1 MRWRG
6 YERQDKD
13 PGSIKTLDPR
23 LRMSGTSVEDDSR
36 KRGKKGKDAGS
47 PIRSGMTDKDEER
60 KQRHEMARLQ
70 EKEITALP

>member
-6 YERQDKD
+6 YKRQDKD

-36 KRGKKGKDAGS
+36 KKGKTGKDSGS
-47 PIRSGMTDKDEER
+47 LIRSGMIDKR
-60 KQRHEMARLQ
+60 QRQ
-70 EKEITALP
+70 EKRLWILD

>member
-6 YERQDKD
+6 YKRQEKD

-36 KRGKKGKDAGS
+36 KKGKKGKDTGS
-47 PIRSGMTDKDEER
+47 PIRSGMTDKDKEQT
-60 KQRHEMARLQ
+60 QRHEACPWL
-70 EKEITALP
+70 